1 MLGRI
6 ATRMQIVTYST
17 PVLGSMLAGVLA
29 NCLDPRIA
37 LLIMLGI
44 DVLAGALLLTPRF
57 TKRRDLP
64 RRESFPAHGVTT

>member
-1 MLGRI
+1 
-6 ATRMQIVTYST
+6 
-17 PVLGSMLAGVLA
+17 
-29 NCLDPRIA
+29 
-37 LLIMLGI
+37 MLGI